1 MTRERETGPL
11 SAAAFRCE
19 VQILA
24 GDLQTVS
31 NILIQISH
39 ADIELQHGWMSFFG
53 RAIEG
58 IAEQLEELS
67 RRSA

>member
-1 MTRERETGPL
+1 MSKEPDTGPI
-11 SAAAFRCE
+11 SADTFKHE
-19 VQILA
+19 VRGAA

-31 NILIQISH
+31 DILVSLSH
-39 ADIELQHGWMSFFG
+39 PDIELQHGWMAFFG

-67 RRSA
+67 KRSA